1 MRSGTTR
8 NGKGVSE
15 GVEIMIVEDSQ
26 VQAVLEE
33 KVEERTPALRAEI
46 AERRQVEGALGES
59 EELYRYMV
67 QTASDAIICF
77 DSCANVIF
85 WNSAA
90 EALFGYSAEEM
101 VGSPLAIVVA
111 ERGRGSF
118 VDSLKRL
125 TSSEQESA
133 TGRSSEMACVRKD
146 GSEFPAEISCGAWVT
161 SEGMFFTGILR
172 DITRRQLA
180 EEALKRYQVLC
191 EHATE
196 IILFISQDGHILEA
210 NNAAICAYGYTRE
223 ELLSMTLCDLSA
235 GEITP
240 SVATQVAQ
248 VDSAAIQFEAT
259 HRRKDGSTFPV
270 EVSFQAT
277 TIGQEHVLL
286 SIIRDV
292 TKRRR
297 AEEDLKQAQKM
308 LVHSEKMASIGQLAA
323 GVAHEINNPVGFISS
338 NLNTMREYVRSLKK
352 FIEESDETL
361 RMLRTRLD
369 GQIEPVLVGL
379 DQLREKL
386 DLDYVLNDIDNLINE
401 SLEGSQRVRR
411 IVQDLKTFSRA
422 DDGDMQLVDVNCV
435 LDSALN
441 IVWNQLKYT
450 CTISKDYGRVPEIRC
465 NPNQIG
471 QVFVN
476 LLANAG
482 QAIAGQKQGEIK
494 IRTYADDG
502 AIIVEVGDNGEGIP
516 AQNLAKIFDPFFTT
530 KPVGQGTGLGLS
542 ISYSI
547 IQKHGGQIHVDSEVG
562 AGTTFTIKLP
572 TSTTG

>member
-1 MRSGTTR
+1 
-8 NGKGVSE
+8 
-15 GVEIMIVEDSQ
+15 MIVEHSQ
-26 VQAVLEE
+26 VQAVLRKLNQDLEE
-33 KVEERTPALRAEI
+33 KVEERTPGLQAEITERKQVEVALR
-46 AERRQVEGALGES
+46 ES
-59 EELYRYMV
+59 EERYRYIV

-77 DSCANVIF
+77 DSHATVVF

-90 EALFGYSAEEM
+90 EALLGYSSEEM
-101 VGSPLAIVVA
+101 VGSPLAIVVP
-111 ERGRGSF
+111 ERDREGF
-118 VDSLKRL
+118 LHMLKHLISTR
-125 TSSEQESA
+125 QESA
-133 TGRSSEMACVRKD
+133 TGVTTETACVKKD
-146 GSEFPAEISCGAWVT
+146 GGEFPAEISCGARVT
-161 SEGMFFTGILR
+161 PEGMFFTGILR

-196 IILFISQDGHILEA
+196 IILFIHRDGRILEA
-210 NNAAICAYGYTRE
+210 NNAAVCAYGYTRDQ
-223 ELLSMTLCDLSA
+223 LLSMSLCGLSA
-235 GEITP
+235 AEITP
-240 SVATQVAQ
+240 LVAAQ
-248 VDSAAIQFEAT
+248 MARADSAAIQFEAT

-270 EVSFQAT
+270 EVSSQAT
-277 TIGQEHVLL
+277 TIGQERILL

-292 TKRRR
+292 TERRR
-297 AEEDLKQAQKM
+297 AEADLKQAQKM

-338 NLNTMREYVRSLKK
+338 NLNTMREYVRSLKE

-361 RMLRTRLD
+361 QTLRTRLD
-369 GQIEPVLVGL
+369 GQIEPMLAGL
-379 DQLREKL
+379 DQVREKL
-386 DLDYVLNDIDNLINE
+386 DLDYVLGDIDNLIKE

-422 DDGDMQLVDVNCV
+422 DDGDMQLVDVNSV

-465 NPNQIG
+465 NPNQIC

-482 QAIAGQKQGEIK
+482 QAIARQKQGEIK

-502 AIIVEVGDNGEGIP
+502 AIFVEVGDNGEGIP
-516 AQNLAKIFDPFFTT
+516 AQNLVKIFDPFFTT

-547 IQKHGGQIHVDSEVG
+547 IQKHGGQINVDSEVDI
-562 AGTTFTIKLP
+562 GTTFTIKLP
-572 TSTTG
+572 TSITM